1 MPMDDEKD
9 PQDEGLYAAWRKI
22 YPKYQA
28 GFFRNLKWLSL
39 GLFLGLYFLTPL
51 LRWERAVGEPNQ
63 AILFDLPGR
72 KFYMFDLVIWPQ
84 DIFLLA
90 FLLIVLTIGLFFMTA
105 LAGRVFCGYMCFQT
119 VWTDLFIF
127 IEKLTEGDRAR
138 RMRLDAGPW
147 TLNKLTRKA
156 IKHLLWISIGLLTG
170 WAFVAYFADAFDITR
185 AFLRGDAPYPAWFT
199 LGFLTLTTYVFAGFA
214 REQVCIYMCPYA
226 RFQGVMF
233 DDQTLIVAYDEKRG
247 ETRQSNRRLRR
258 AENSGVGDCIDCG
271 ECVRVCPMGIDIRDG
286 QQYQCTTC
294 AACIDAC
301 DQVMVRI
308 KKPRGL
314 VRYTSLTALQGGVTH
329 MLRFRVVVY
338 GLLLTLGLGAMAGYL
353 ILRNPLD
360 LNVIRHRS
368 PLYIMQ
374 SDGAVQ
380 NNYTVRILNLTKRE
394 QSYKLSQTGLDK
406 TILSLTGN
414 DRTDARGQ
422 PIVTVGPG
430 EVMPY
435 TLFVRQA
442 PDAGKSG
449 RQEVTFTLTAL
460 DPTGGQDHYDSV
472 FMRP

>member
-1 MPMDDEKD
+1 MLKDEEAD
-9 PQDEGLYAAWRKI
+9 PQEEPLYASWRKI
-22 YPKYQA
+22 YPRYQK
-28 GFFRNLKWLSL
+28 GFFRNVKWSALWF
-39 GLFLGLYFLTPL
+39 FLGLYFLTPL
-51 LRWERAVGEPNQ
+51 IRWDRPGPEPDQ

-72 KFYMFDLVIWPQ
+72 KFYLFDLVIWPQ
-84 DIFLLA
+84 DVFLLA
-90 FLLIVLTIGLFFMTA
+90 FLLIVMAIGLFFITA

-119 VWTDLFIF
+119 IWTDLYLYV
-127 IEKLTEGDRAR
+127 EKLTEGDRAR

-147 TLNKLTRKA
+147 SVSKVLRKLT
-156 IKHLLWISIGLLTG
+156 KHTLWILIGVVTG
-170 WAFVAYFADAFDITR
+170 WAFVAYFADAFEITA
-185 AFLRGDAPYPAWFT
+185 AFFRGDAPYPAWFT
-199 LGFLTLTTYVFAGFA
+199 LGFLTIGTYVFAGFA

-233 DDQTLIVAYDEKRG
+233 DDHSLIVAYDEARG
-247 ETRQSNRRLRR
+247 EKRLSNRRLRR
-258 AENSGVGDCIDCG
+258 APDSNAGDCIDCG

-301 DQVMVRI
+301 DQVMDRI

-314 VRYTSLTALQGGVTH
+314 VRYTSLTALQGGITH
-329 MLRFRVVVY
+329 LLRPRVAVY
-338 GLLLTLGLGAMAGYL
+338 GVILLAGLAAMLGYL

-380 NNYTVRILNLTKRE
+380 NNYTLRLLNLTKQE
-394 QSYKLSQTGLDK
+394 QSYRLSQTGLDK
-406 TILSLTGN
+406 AQLTLSGVDRVDEQGHPIL
-414 DRTDARGQ
+414 
-422 PIVTVGPG
+422 TVGPG
-430 EVMPY
+430 DVLPY

-442 PDAGKSG
+442 YDAGKSG
-449 RQEVTFTLTAL
+449 RQDVTFTLTAL
-460 DPTGGQDHYDSV
+460 DPSGGTDHYDSV